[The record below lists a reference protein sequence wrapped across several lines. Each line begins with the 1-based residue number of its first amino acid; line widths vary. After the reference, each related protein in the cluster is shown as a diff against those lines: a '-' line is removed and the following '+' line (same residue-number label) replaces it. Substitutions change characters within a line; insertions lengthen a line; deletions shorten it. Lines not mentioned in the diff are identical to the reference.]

1 MAEGEQSDKMLSD
14 LEVHMKQRCVSGFF
28 HPWKFSPT
36 DIQWCLL
43 NISGDII
50 VDVSTVRLWV
60 VNFSSGDSISVSPS
74 LVQVLRSV
82 ANTLL
87 FAADKNAELMVVTA
101 LKNSVL

>member
-1 MAEGEQSDKMLSD
+1 
-14 LEVHMKQRCVSGFF
+14 
-28 HPWKFSPT
+28 
-36 DIQWCLL
+36 
-43 NISGDII
+43 

-87 FAADKNAELMVVTA
+87 FAADKNAELMVMTA